1 MKMKR
6 VASLLLTLVMML
18 SFAVTA
24 NAAGSISLEV
34 GESESIQAVPYSNAE
49 YVWSSGDPSVA
60 SVSGSDFNAT
70 VVGVGAGSTTITVTI
85 TIQGEDSDDGNG
97 GVVAGTPRT
106 ETEQWSVSVTAPVQP
121 EPQPE
126 PEPAYVEIY
135 VDPARLSMDV
145 GDSETLGVQF
155 RSGNAS
161 DVARWE
167 WESSNSSA
175 IRVDSNNYTTAD
187 ISAVSAGSSTVT
199 VYAWGSDGTMLGSA
213 SCSVSAKAAYQPL
226 SVTGGRS
233 LTIKA
238 GSSENVSATVSG
250 GSGEYSWEWDYDRSG
265 TAAVRDSMRNNAEIY
280 GMDAGSGSVTL
291 TVYDLNDRSSYA
303 STTWN
308 VKVESTSAR

>member
-6 VASLLLTLVMML
+6 VVSLLLTLVMML

-34 GESESIQAVPYSNAE
+34 GESESIQAATYSNAE
-49 YVWSSGDPSVA
+49 YVWSSDDPSVA

-126 PEPAYVEIY
+126 PEPEPEPAYVSITIDPNDIY
-135 VDPARLSMDV
+135 LTQ
-145 GDSETLGVQF
+145 GDSETLRVDFYMG
-155 RSGNAS
+155 SAT
-161 DVARWE
+161 DVSTWE
-167 WESSNSSA
+167 WDSSNSSA
-175 IRVDSNNYTTAD
+175 IRVDGSGTTARVT
-187 ISAVSAGSSTVT
+187 AVSEGRSTISVAA
-199 VYAWGSDGTMLGSA
+199 YDASGTQVGHA
-213 SCSVSAKAAYQPL
+213 TCSVSAKAAYQAL

-250 GSGEYSWEWDYDRSG
+250 GSGEF
-265 TAAVRDSMRNNAEIY
+265 M
-280 GMDAGSGSVTL
+280 GMGL
-291 TVYDLNDRSSYA
+291 
-303 STTWN
+303 
-308 VKVESTSAR
+308 